1 MDHKTEKSFLS
12 KYGIALFIILYL
24 GAVAIWKSVSAPGV
38 ALEQGPWY
46 KGEGA
51 KKIVALDNSVY
62 DRSKLSMAE
71 AVFEKRPHN
80 PGLKPYLGGLAMID
94 DEGWIYPDGIDNDIS
109 GYKYDRTNPHHVIL
123 AVIEAFN
130 NSDADL
136 YRELTKKGPTWKDKQ
151 VQSYPIIKY
160 KIENE
165 QVDRV
170 LDLGKERMRGI
181 GLIPKDNS
189 LGFNISDR
197 YVTRDDQEYENNGG
211 LYLALVENEGLWYVF
226 IDMIML

>member
-1 MDHKTEKSFLS
+1 MEHKTGKSFLS

-24 GAVAIWKSVSAPGV
+24 GAVAVWKTVSAPGV
-38 ALEQGPWY
+38 VLEQRPWY

-51 KKIVALDNSVY
+51 KTTVALDSSVY
-62 DRSKLSMAE
+62 GRSKLSVAE
-71 AVFEKRPHN
+71 AVSERRLHN

-130 NSDADL
+130 NSDANL
-136 YRELTKKGPTWKDKQ
+136 YRELTKKGPAWKDKQ

-160 KIENE
+160 KIENQ

-170 LDLGKERMRGI
+170 LDLGKERISGV
-181 GLIPKDNS
+181 GLIPKDSS
-189 LGFNISDR
+189 LGFNIADR

-211 LYLALVENEGLWYVF
+211 LYLALVENDGLWYVF